1 MSGLSAAEAQALFL
15 LVGPAA
21 AVSTRRSRRCE
32 DSCGHCRRPSGARRD
47 PPAEGPPTY
56 TNSARQRTERLV
68 DPWGLVDKDE
78 I

>member
-1 MSGLSAAEAQALFL
+1 VIRQRNVRL
-15 LVGPAA
+15 
-21 AVSTRRSRRCE
+21 
-32 DSCGHCRRPSGARRD
+32 
-47 PPAEGPPTY
+47 TY